1 MLKIFGDLIDINTNT
16 NIEVKGQNGHLCSS
30 KEFIP
35 LSQSKINALVNK
47 FKIDANHTSINSKL
61 CLELLSYLKGS
72 IEKEK
77 DIIYIGSILQN
88 LKEESR
94 NLSKAF
100 YDLVT
105 NMVKMKYDIQ
115 ESINLYYC
123 IIAMHLYCYCKLR
136 NINWFMA
143 TTDAGFRIFKS
154 PINLLEAYNML
165 INFKLTTWPINSK
178 SASIILK

>member
-1 MLKIFGDLIDINTNT
+1 MLKIFGDLIDINTNKT
-16 NIEVKGQNGHLCSS
+16 IEVKGQNGHLCSS
-30 KEFIP
+30 KEFMP
-35 LSQSKINALVNK
+35 LSQSKINVLVNK
-47 FKIDANHTSINSKL
+47 FKIDSNHTSINSKL

-77 DIIYIGSILQN
+77 DIIYIGLVLQN

-100 YDLVT
+100 FELVSKT
-105 NMVKMKYDIQ
+105 VKMKYDIQ

-136 NINWFMA
+136 NINWFIA
-143 TTDAGFRIFKS
+143 TTNSGFRIFKT
-154 PINLLEAYNML
+154 PNNLIESYNML
-165 INFKLTTWPINSK
+165 RNFKLTTWPINTN